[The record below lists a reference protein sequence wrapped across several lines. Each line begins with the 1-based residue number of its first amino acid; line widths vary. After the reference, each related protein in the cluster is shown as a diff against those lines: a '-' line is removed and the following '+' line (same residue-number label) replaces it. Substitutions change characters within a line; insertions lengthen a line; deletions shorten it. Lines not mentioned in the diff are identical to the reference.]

1 LAAKLQ
7 GKTVRR
13 ALISLSRMEEAEK
26 LREVVKKSPE
36 KAKKVH
42 LYNQHQ
48 PPPHLGSLIRHLFLL
63 NTFAVD

>member
-1 LAAKLQ
+1 
-7 GKTVRR
+7 
-13 ALISLSRMEEAEK
+13 MEEAEK

-48 PPPHLGSLIRHLFLL
+48 SPHLGSLIRHLFLL